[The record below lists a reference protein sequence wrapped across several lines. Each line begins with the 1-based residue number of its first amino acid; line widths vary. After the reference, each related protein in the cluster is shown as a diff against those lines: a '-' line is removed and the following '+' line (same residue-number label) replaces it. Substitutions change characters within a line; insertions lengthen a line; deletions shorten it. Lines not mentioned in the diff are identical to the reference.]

1 MRVSSLRLP
10 VPKMVVVGMVAI
22 ENVIM
27 SDQPVSWVYLF
38 AKVLLLPSSRFWH
51 CSRNWYT
58 DSVDFICH
66 LSYFTCSLFWVPAG
80 VFHNWNMSRGV
91 MVWKRAVQG
100 CGILR
105 KMNRGR

>member
-1 MRVSSLRLP
+1 MRLP
-10 VPKMVVVGMVAI
+10 VPKMVVVGTVAI

-27 SDQPVSWVYLF
+27 SDQPVSRVYLF
-38 AKVLLLPSSRFWH
+38 AN
-51 CSRNWYT
+51 CYT